1 VGRSGAKNLQGSLLE
16 TLLKVTPG
24 MPQPT
29 GPWVGEAPSDKPLL
43 PISELIPPA
52 PGDNAFVHF
61 TRGAVKIAEGM
72 TSMKS
77 LALIATLGAAGRM
90 LALARTAYGRTAAR
104 LLDVGVDAYFATAA
118 GKGLL
123 ESAPRLRKAYEE
135 RDYPTLFTEL
145 GQDAVQALF
154 GTYFGVRG
162 GKKGIQ
168 LGKAAKAPYDYV
180 KTGRPGEEVV
190 VPEPAR
196 LGPGTE
202 GPAGGIPSQLG
213 NPPGG
218 RPGPPPNAPRLQP
231 VTPTPEVSGA
241 PMSGRQR
248 AEIFARRNQI
258 GLGEDAFAAAVKEVT
273 GQESTQKLTGQQATE
288 VLEALRKM
296 QPATATPAATP
307 QQIDRAA
314 ALLPGRKRINITAIE
329 QELNVTR
336 DEARGVFRGL
346 LVKGSIDRTGRILEA
361 EAPVGPGGQTRLPL
375 IAGLPPQT
383 QPTAQGAPPLAPG
396 GLGEGLT
403 PPGAPEAPPAPPA
416 PSLHNR
422 AVELASKFG
431 KVTRTGLRI
440 HLGIGPRQADA
451 LLTKM
456 SQAGEINPLNGK
468 WLRGTGILKP
478 KQVPLQ
484 VSPMPERPPPT
495 ASREGPPVGRPPS
508 TAIQSEGEFEAKPDD
523 LPVERVGRTEEVSTP
538 EGTKIQAQWRLV
550 DLASDNLVTSHNYA
564 GDENPDYPGNLQ
576 NRDRSRIASEAQIRE
591 IAADPDAK
599 RLGRSYLLSEGAPL
613 YVNLKDRRVV
623 VSGNGRTEAVR
634 LAYKQGTAEPYRAG
648 LPDELRPVGID
659 PKSLEGIQEP
669 MLARVA
675 VGKVPLQ
682 KIARESN
689 APSVAERSPTELA
702 RADAPRLTGPLMDS
716 FRPGDEG
723 QIVTGE
729 NWPFIQT
736 FFRELL
742 SPAERGKYT
751 LPDGGINQGG
761 IARIRNAVF
770 AKAYGKSSALENVS
784 ENPDDNVRNVTAAM
798 LRAAPGFARLGE
810 GIAAGQR
817 HDLSIGPEISAAAGK
832 LSFLRQ
838 QGTTIEDYLN
848 HEELFAPELS
858 PLARD
863 LLRVLGIHARS
874 ATRLGE
880 ILNNYTAA
888 VEALGS
894 PLQGALIAGTIPTRA
909 EVLAAAVGATETR
922 TKAAADQRKAKK
934 DVSKQAHE
942 NEAGGGERV
951 GPFDLEPEGPGA
963 TPATPPPAEPA
974 PETQGRVIPPVG
986 PPATPTLPTALA
998 AAKPRYSFG
1007 PKQFDLDFASDVD
1020 KAAYI
1025 AAQSKRSKADAQY
1038 VAFAAQHTGMTPGG
1052 VRMAGVRVRSAI
1064 KALARDAE
1072 PGMLRVPQVL
1082 DLKPAADP
1090 DAPQLEDAAGRARER
1105 LDDLFFDESGTFNA
1119 SALRDAATVGAQKI
1133 ASGFEKYSAWS
1144 KEMLRELGQ
1153 GARRHLMRIWTA
1165 ARNLLARYRS
1175 SRLGSER
1182 GSLSLFG
1189 EDAEAAS
1196 RKEAKADA
1204 AKLEADRVTAEFK
1217 SPLNRNNLRK
1227 KLKPGEKP
1235 RQGDL
1240 FGGIPE
1246 EPPQGGLF
1254 GSQRGSIS
1262 LRAKAPAIPDYRPR
1276 RKSTSLMGDVID
1288 LMRPAGS
1295 VVERQGEAGKALKH
1309 FVDEAADAGDVE
1321 AGKRLERLQQSGV
1334 TKLNK
1339 PDRLKLVDVLRGVE
1353 PGTPELQ
1360 QAAAQ
1365 IHGLTDEIATK
1376 AETLGV
1382 EMLAGGRKVP
1392 FVRLANYFPQVMRSV
1407 EQLSSGEIRADVV
1420 QNLVHLDAKRDI
1432 ASART
1437 FLDDYL
1443 AWVETGGRRDSLIE
1457 HLIQSNQA
1465 KTKSEAIALLNRT
1478 RKNQPLRHGSLE
1490 FAREIDL
1497 PFWDPDPARVLPH
1510 WVAAVSQRLESIRV
1524 FGQKGAKGDLVQ
1536 GLVEYIR
1543 EAGGDVQFVEKAV
1556 DRMLGKINDLE
1567 KGRRVS
1573 AFVRTVQ
1580 GFKLGLASIP
1590 NSTQGALNSLLY
1602 GDLRAVGA
1610 GFKGM
1615 LTKSGREFGMRSGA
1629 AIDTVLNEM
1638 TRDIGSDWHPLG
1650 VFLKAT
1656 GFTGS
1661 ERLNRIFAANAGASW
1676 AGRMA
1681 RRLRINPHDS
1691 FARQALEELGVDP
1704 GTVKDGQLTGTQILR
1719 AAKKFSDITQ
1729 FRARPQDLPFWAS
1742 HPTGKIFFQFKSF
1755 VYGQARLVGRTTIEE
1770 ARRGNYGRAARNFL
1784 ILATVFPLAGEAI
1797 ADLRSLLTGRERT
1810 AKGWKRYLEDIGQ
1823 AGALGMLSDI
1833 FESAKYAGG
1842 LLKWIAGPTLSQI
1855 GEIGDA
1861 ALRIP
1866 LAKDPWKAA
1875 GNFGKV
1881 LIKQVPLVGQ
1891 LRQRI
1896 GQGAEAVGLPNLFP
1910 PAGKTSTKSP
1920 ELRRLAAA
1928 EGE

>member
-1 VGRSGAKNLQGSLLE
+1 
-16 TLLKVTPG
+16 
-24 MPQPT
+24 
-29 GPWVGEAPSDKPLL
+29 
-43 PISELIPPA
+43 
-52 PGDNAFVHF
+52 
-61 TRGAVKIAEGM
+61 
-72 TSMKS
+72 
-77 LALIATLGAAGRM
+77 
-90 LALARTAYGRTAAR
+90 
-104 LLDVGVDAYFATAA
+104 
-118 GKGLL
+118 
-123 ESAPRLRKAYEE
+123 
-135 RDYPTLFTEL
+135 
-145 GQDAVQALF
+145 
-154 GTYFGVRG
+154 
-162 GKKGIQ
+162 
-168 LGKAAKAPYDYV
+168 
-180 KTGRPGEEVV
+180 
-190 VPEPAR
+190 
-196 LGPGTE
+196 
-202 GPAGGIPSQLG
+202 
-213 NPPGG
+213 
-218 RPGPPPNAPRLQP
+218 
-231 VTPTPEVSGA
+231 
-241 PMSGRQR
+241 
-248 AEIFARRNQI
+248 
-258 GLGEDAFAAAVKEVT
+258 
-273 GQESTQKLTGQQATE
+273 
-288 VLEALRKM
+288 
-296 QPATATPAATP
+296 
-307 QQIDRAA
+307 
-314 ALLPGRKRINITAIE
+314 
-329 QELNVTR
+329 
-336 DEARGVFRGL
+336 
-346 LVKGSIDRTGRILEA
+346 
-361 EAPVGPGGQTRLPL
+361 
-375 IAGLPPQT
+375 
-383 QPTAQGAPPLAPG
+383 
-396 GLGEGLT
+396 
-403 PPGAPEAPPAPPA
+403 
-416 PSLHNR
+416 
-422 AVELASKFG
+422 
-431 KVTRTGLRI
+431 
-440 HLGIGPRQADA
+440 
-451 LLTKM
+451 
-456 SQAGEINPLNGK
+456 
-468 WLRGTGILKP
+468 
-478 KQVPLQ
+478 
-484 VSPMPERPPPT
+484 
-495 ASREGPPVGRPPS
+495 
-508 TAIQSEGEFEAKPDD
+508 
-523 LPVERVGRTEEVSTP
+523 
-538 EGTKIQAQWRLV
+538 
-550 DLASDNLVTSHNYA
+550 
-564 GDENPDYPGNLQ
+564 
-576 NRDRSRIASEAQIRE
+576 
-591 IAADPDAK
+591 
-599 RLGRSYLLSEGAPL
+599 
-613 YVNLKDRRVV
+613 
-623 VSGNGRTEAVR
+623 
-634 LAYKQGTAEPYRAG
+634 
-648 LPDELRPVGID
+648 
-659 PKSLEGIQEP
+659 
-669 MLARVA
+669 
-675 VGKVPLQ
+675 
-682 KIARESN
+682 
-689 APSVAERSPTELA
+689 
-702 RADAPRLTGPLMDS
+702 
-716 FRPGDEG
+716 
-723 QIVTGE
+723 
-729 NWPFIQT
+729 
-736 FFRELL
+736 
-742 SPAERGKYT
+742 
-751 LPDGGINQGG
+751 
-761 IARIRNAVF
+761 
-770 AKAYGKSSALENVS
+770 
-784 ENPDDNVRNVTAAM
+784 
-798 LRAAPGFARLGE
+798 
-810 GIAAGQR
+810 
-817 HDLSIGPEISAAAGK
+817 
-832 LSFLRQ
+832 
-838 QGTTIEDYLN
+838 
-848 HEELFAPELS
+848 
-858 PLARD
+858 
-863 LLRVLGIHARS
+863 
-874 ATRLGE
+874 
-880 ILNNYTAA
+880 
-888 VEALGS
+888 
-894 PLQGALIAGTIPTRA
+894 
-909 EVLAAAVGATETR
+909 
-922 TKAAADQRKAKK
+922 
-934 DVSKQAHE
+934 
-942 NEAGGGERV
+942 
-951 GPFDLEPEGPGA
+951 
-963 TPATPPPAEPA
+963 
-974 PETQGRVIPPVG
+974 
-986 PPATPTLPTALA
+986 
-998 AAKPRYSFG
+998 
-1007 PKQFDLDFASDVD
+1007 
-1020 KAAYI
+1020 
-1025 AAQSKRSKADAQY
+1025 
-1038 VAFAAQHTGMTPGG
+1038 
-1052 VRMAGVRVRSAI
+1052 
-1064 KALARDAE
+1064 
-1072 PGMLRVPQVL
+1072 MLRVPQVL